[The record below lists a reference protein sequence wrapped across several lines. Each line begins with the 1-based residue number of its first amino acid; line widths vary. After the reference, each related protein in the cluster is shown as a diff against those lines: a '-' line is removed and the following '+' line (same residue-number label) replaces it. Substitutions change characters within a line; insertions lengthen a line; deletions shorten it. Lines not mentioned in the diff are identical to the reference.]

1 VTATPASPSTEA
13 PTEARPRS
21 SGLDWR
27 AWLGG
32 PRWWESLI
40 RLLAAPAGGV
50 LLYLACAPR
59 SFWWL
64 APIAFALL
72 GAASRGRRWRAGLG
86 LGVLFGL
93 GYFVPLLPWIGIYV
107 GALPWLALATLEA
120 VFLGIGCGLIA
131 VASRLPAAPVW
142 AAMLW
147 VATEAGTSRFPFGGF
162 PWGKVAFSQ
171 ADGPFARLA
180 ALGGTPLVS
189 FAVVLTGFALAEL
202 LRRYGAVPLRAA
214 GIAPPTPPGGEPLTP
229 PGGGSGRGWLAP
241 TACLVLPVLVAL
253 LIPVWL
259 TGAGGPPARTVAVA
273 AVQGNVPRLGLDFNS
288 QRRAVLDYHVRRTV
302 ALADDITAGRVPR
315 PDLVI
320 WPENSSDIDPLLNSD
335 AYAEISAVV
344 DRVGVPVL
352 VGAVLVEPD
361 NVHTTN
367 TALVW
372 APGVG
377 PVERN
382 DKRRVQPFGEYLPWR
397 GFFRLLSPY
406 ADKAGNFVPGHG
418 PGVVHLAGIPVG
430 VAICWEIAFEDL
442 VNDSVR
448 NGAQLLAVPSNNATF
463 GLSEM
468 TYQQLA
474 MSRLAAVEHDRA
486 VVVAATSGVS
496 AIIAPDGS
504 ELARTPVFAPAA
516 LVERVPLRTTTTLA
530 TRLGAVPEW
539 ILTAAGLVA
548 FGVAWRRRPAGV
560 APVPPDQP
568 ENTREDED
576 G

>member
-1 VTATPASPSTEA
+1 VTSTPASPSTEA
-13 PTEARPRS
+13 RPRL

-27 AWLGG
+27 ARLGG
-32 PRWWESLI
+32 PRWWESLA
-40 RLLAAPAGGV
+40 RLLAAPVGGV

-59 SFWWL
+59 TAWWL

-72 GAASRGRRWRAGLG
+72 GAVLRGRRWRTGLG

-120 VFLGIGCGLIA
+120 VFLGVGCGLIA

-180 ALGGTPLVS
+180 ALGGAPLVG

-202 LRRYGAVPLRAA
+202 LRRLLRRYGAGPLRAA
-214 GIAPPTPPGGEPLTP
+214 GIKPLTP
-229 PGGGSGRGWLAP
+229 AGGAPPSVAGGGSRRGWVTP

-253 LIPVWL
+253 LIPAWL
-259 TGAGGPPARTVAVA
+259 TGAGGPPARTVTVA
-273 AVQGNVPRLGLDFNS
+273 AVQGNVPRLGLDFNA
-288 QRRAVLDYHVRRTV
+288 QRRAVLDYHVRRTLQ
-302 ALADDITAGRVPR
+302 LADDITAGRVPH

-344 DRVGVPVL
+344 DRLGVPVL
-352 VGAVLVEPD
+352 VGAVLVQPD
-361 NVHTTN
+361 DVHTTN

-397 GFFRLLSPY
+397 SFFRLLSPY

-418 PGVVHLAGIPVG
+418 PGVVQMAGIPVG
-430 VAICWEIAFEDL
+430 VAICWEIAFDDL
-442 VNDSVR
+442 VNDSVH

-548 FGVAWRRRPAGV
+548 FGVAWRRRTAGV
-560 APVPPDQP
+560 ASVPPDQP
-568 ENTREDED
+568 ENT
-576 G
+576 

>member
-1 VTATPASPSTEA
+1 MTSTPASPSTEA
-13 PTEARPRS
+13 RPRL

-27 AWLGG
+27 ARLGG
-32 PRWWESLI
+32 PRWWESLA
-40 RLLAAPAGGV
+40 RLLAAPVGGV

-59 SFWWL
+59 TAWWL

-72 GAASRGRRWRAGLG
+72 GAVLRGRRWRTGLG

-120 VFLGIGCGLIA
+120 VFLGVGCGLIA

-180 ALGGTPLVS
+180 ALGGAPLVG

-202 LRRYGAVPLRAA
+202 VRRLLRRYGAGPLRAA
-214 GIAPPTPPGGEPLTP
+214 GIKPLTP
-229 PGGGSGRGWLAP
+229 AGGAPPSVAGGGSRRGWVTP

-253 LIPVWL
+253 LIPAWL
-259 TGAGGPPARTVAVA
+259 TGAGGPPARTVTVA
-273 AVQGNVPRLGLDFNS
+273 AVQGNVPRLGLDFNA
-288 QRRAVLDYHVRRTV
+288 QRRAVLDYHVRRTLQ
-302 ALADDITAGRVPR
+302 LADDITAGRVPH

-344 DRVGVPVL
+344 DRLGVPVL
-352 VGAVLVEPD
+352 VGAVLVQPD
-361 NVHTTN
+361 DVHTTN

-397 GFFRLLSPY
+397 SFFRLLSPY

-418 PGVVHLAGIPVG
+418 PGVVQMAGIPVG
-430 VAICWEIAFEDL
+430 VAICWEIAFDDL
-442 VNDSVR
+442 VNDSVH

-548 FGVAWRRRPAGV
+548 FGVAWRRRTAGV
-560 APVPPDQP
+560 ASVPPDQP
-568 ENTREDED
+568 ENT
-576 G
+576 